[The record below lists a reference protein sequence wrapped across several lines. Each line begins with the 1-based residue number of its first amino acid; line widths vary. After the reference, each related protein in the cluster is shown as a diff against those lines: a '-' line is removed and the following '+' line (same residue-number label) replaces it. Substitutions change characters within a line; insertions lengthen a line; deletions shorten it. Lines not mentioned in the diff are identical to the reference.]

1 MSKRKKL
8 RTSGEGIHPP
18 KAPKR
23 PRLRDSHGSPQSFH
37 LGPLCHPEESEG
49 RSGLVPS
56 AEHSGE
62 EPGQV
67 ASSSLDKEA
76 GAPSTLLSQP
86 EKEPIPIPPSQ
97 NSVRRFVPQFAKPRK
112 AMTRLAATREEDLG
126 SGDFSL
132 ETPPEPSAQ
141 QAGSQSWEESPE
153 LTVWEASVPG
163 DRTQADGTC
172 SEHRIQNPV
181 TPMSSRG
188 DSQPEV
194 SNDVCLVWGM
204 VPLASE
210 STSQNYLLEQEINP
224 PGTGCT
230 EWGGGPGDHGQKGP
244 LLSSGAEEKEP
255 DRGAPQGEGAQ
266 GGAGDSQ
273 EKGDSVLGLA
283 TRGSEPGSAAQAPP
297 DPMQTLSRV
306 GGEAERS
313 CSSPRYSHRII
324 VITDVITDPT
334 KPEQKALEVAVL
346 DGKANTGTPAS
357 PSGKAPDGGHSGTQL
372 RGTYLT
378 GETTGGSGEAGWEAE
393 PLCDVLEGP
402 ATYLALAHGIQEPT
416 VGAGDSS
423 PVVSE
428 MNPVV
433 DQTQVPGPD
442 LNGLG
447 GVCALPLLSQS
458 SGEKAAELGSQSHEQ
473 DLGRL
478 SPSLGASASRRE
490 AMVGPLRDAGA
501 HQGSPDTS
509 ADPAGQP
516 KHPPDSA
523 NQAMLGESPDME
535 LNFLPD
541 SQIQDVLEAS
551 NFEVSPEQ
559 LFPAGSRVGPYW
571 PGTSLST
578 DGGPLTKAQPSIHK
592 GIKPC
597 EATRMEDATDTVRGL
612 IIELSNL
619 NRLIMNAHR
628 DLEAFKRLNYR
639 KAKPVGKGPKLY
651 TSKGPGTLPRGEQS
665 WRDL

>member
-97 NSVRRFVPQFAKPRK
+97 
-112 AMTRLAATREEDLG
+112 
-126 SGDFSL
+126 

-597 EATRMEDATDTVRGL
+597 EATRMEDATDTPADH
-612 IIELSNL
+612 EC
-619 NRLIMNAHR
+619 
-628 DLEAFKRLNYR
+628 
-639 KAKPVGKGPKLY
+639 PP
-651 TSKGPGTLPRGEQS
+651 GPGSIQAPQLPEGQACRERPQALYIKGAWDSPSRGAVLEGFVDVSKWGS
-665 WRDL
+665 WGTAYAVPIPPMDVSMFCSNPGPQKCLMFLL